1 MVDAAVVICVAS
13 MARSTY
19 DWQRYLTVGFRT
31 SSQTPEKRNR
41 FGKGE
46 NYVREYNTQF
56 EGGNGVVNELQRKE
70 WILNSLCP

>member
-13 MARSTY
+13 MARSVY
-19 DWQRYLTVGFRT
+19 DWQCYLTVGFRT

-41 FGKGE
+41 FEKRE

-56 EGGNGVVNELQRKE
+56 EGESGVVNEL
-70 WILNSLCP
+70 